1 MIIQL
6 AILFTLVGIAIGSF
20 LNVCIDRLPPKRL
33 LYMGKIDGERFDIEI
48 GEGVFREDPIEL
60 FKDKKVYVSGK
71 ITKNL
76 STGNLQINITE
87 ASQIIVQEETFIP
100 GEPISWEVAKNK
112 VGDTVILS
120 GEITGGITQH
130 QSLVSPP
137 SHCDTCQR
145 QLGLLDNIP
154 IFSYLFLRGR
164 CRYCGA
170 HIPVRVFLVEFIT
183 GLLFFLAFW
192 RYGLT
197 AQFGITA
204 FWCCIFLVII
214 FIDWEH
220 KLILNVITYPAIII
234 AVVILAVHTYGP
246 GIDFLP
252 PEATLINGLI
262 SGAALFVFFMVF
274 VIFMPGAMGMGDAK
288 LVALIGL
295 VSGFPL
301 VVFSAMI
308 GILAGGVV
316 AIIIMAIK
324 IKGNWKESICLFK
337 EKRLKD
343 GFGRLFQ
350 GRKDVIAYG
359 TFLGIGPII
368 ALIFAASINSWYLGF
383 F

>member
-6 AILFTLVGIAIGSF
+6 AVLFTLAGIAIGSF
-20 LNVCIDRLPPKRL
+20 LNVCIDRLPLRK
-33 LYMGKIDGERFDIEI
+33 
-48 GEGVFREDPIEL
+48 
-60 FKDKKVYVSGK
+60 
-71 ITKNL
+71 
-76 STGNLQINITE
+76 
-87 ASQIIVQEETFIP
+87 
-100 GEPISWEVAKNK
+100 
-112 VGDTVILS
+112 
-120 GEITGGITQH
+120 
-130 QSLVSPP
+130 SLISPP
-137 SHCDTCQR
+137 SHCDSCQR

-170 HIPVRVFLVEFIT
+170 RIPIRVFLVEFIT

-197 AQFGITA
+197 AQFGVTA
-204 FWCCIFLVII
+204 FWCCVFLVII

-220 KLILNVITYPAIII
+220 KLILNVITYPALVI
-234 AVVILAVHTYGP
+234 AVAILAVHTYGP
-246 GIDFLP
+246 GIAFLP

-262 SGAALFVFFMVF
+262 SGAALFIFFLLF
-274 VIFMPGAMGMGDAK
+274 VLIRPDAMGMGDAK

-301 VVFSAMI
+301 VVFSMMI
-308 GILAGGVV
+308 GIVLGGIFAIVLLAT
-316 AIIIMAIK
+316 K
-324 IKGNWKESICLFK
+324 KK
-337 EKRLKD
+337 
-343 GFGRLFQ
+343 

-368 ALIFAASINSWYLGF
+368 ALLFATDIINWYLGF

>member
-20 LNVCIDRLPPKRL
+20 LNVCIDRLPLRK
-33 LYMGKIDGERFDIEI
+33 
-48 GEGVFREDPIEL
+48 
-60 FKDKKVYVSGK
+60 
-71 ITKNL
+71 
-76 STGNLQINITE
+76 
-87 ASQIIVQEETFIP
+87 
-100 GEPISWEVAKNK
+100 
-112 VGDTVILS
+112 
-120 GEITGGITQH
+120 
-130 QSLVSPP
+130 SLVSPP
-137 SHCDTCQR
+137 SHCDSCQR

-154 IFSYLFLRGR
+154 IFSYLLLRGR

-170 HIPVRVFLVEFIT
+170 SIPIRVFLVEVLT
-183 GLLFFLAFW
+183 GALFLLAYW

-220 KLILNVITYPAIII
+220 KLILNVITYPAMVI
-234 AVVILAVHTYGP
+234 AVIILTVHTCVP
-246 GIDFLP
+246 GANLIEP
-252 PEATLINGLI
+252 HATLLNGVI
-262 SGAALFVFFMVF
+262 SGVVLFVFFMVF

-295 VSGFPL
+295 ISGFPL

-308 GILAGGVV
+308 GILAGGVF
-316 AIIIMAIK
+316 AIIKMAFK
-324 IKGNWKESICLFK
+324 IKGNWKESIYLFK
-337 EKRLKD
+337 EKKLKD

-350 GRKDVIAYG
+350 GRKDIIAYG

-368 ALIFAASINSWYLGF
+368 ALLFAADIINWYLTF